1 MSKPQMDNLRQFH
14 LYRGGTV
21 DTTTAFARTTETTF
35 ARTRTAI
42 ATSATPAVA
51 TGAFPAGT

>member
-35 ARTRTAI
+35 ART
-42 ATSATPAVA
+42 AVA